1 MKAMG
6 EDFIATLARHG
17 IIGERIAAP
26 FVLWLVRPDTGDQA
40 AVSALLSDAEAERA
54 GRFRIDALARR
65 YRAAH
70 GALRL
75 LVEAEFGIA
84 AARQRYGANEFGKPH
99 LLDEPDVQCNVSYS
113 GDFAMVALARGV
125 EIGIDL
131 ERVRPVDDAAG
142 LAAMYYT
149 DRELMQLNEGPGA
162 FSDHEFLTVWVRKEA
177 CSKAL
182 GRGLSIAPSS
192 FECGVGCGPRNV
204 LVDGEVVE
212 SDVVDPKGGVLMSW
226 AVRGQC

>member
-1 MKAMG
+1 MG
-6 EDFIATLARHG
+6 EDFAATLSRHG

-26 FVLWLVRPDTGDQA
+26 FALWLVRADGGDQSA
-40 AVSALLSDAEAERA
+40 LSALLSDEERERA
-54 GRFRIDALARR
+54 ARFRIDALALR

-84 AARQRYGANEFGKPH
+84 AVRQRYDTNDFGKPH
-99 LLDEPDVQCNVSYS
+99 LLDMPHVQCNVSYS
-113 GDFAMVALARGV
+113 GEFAMVALAQGM

-131 ERVRPVDDAAG
+131 ERVRSIDDAAG

-149 DRELMQLNEGPGA
+149 DRELMQLSERPDGL
-162 FSDHEFLTVWVRKEA
+162 SDHAFLTVWVRKEA

-212 SDVVDPKGGVLMSW
+212 SDVVDPKGGLLMSW
-226 AVRGQC
+226 AMRGQC